1 MYRLLLLITA
11 IFIAAPAHAKDL
23 RGRSGIG
30 FNQQFGHVSALSVRY
45 GLPTPSPVINVQI
58 EGAFGLDTAANEEG
72 GNVFAGARVLYGFLA
87 EDNMNLFAGG
97 GLGIVTEQ
105 NQNTIRTQPTMGADF
120 FLFGLENLGF
130 TIEWGLNLDIGP
142 TSGVSTTAAAAAG
155 AHYWF

>member
-1 MYRLLLLITA
+1 MYRLLLLI
-11 IFIAAPAHAKDL
+11 AATFVATPAHAKDL
-23 RGRSGIG
+23 RGRSGVG

-45 GLPTPSPVINVQI
+45 GLPTPSPVINIQV
-58 EGAFGLDTAANEEG
+58 EGVFGLETAASEEG
-72 GNVFAGARVLYGFLA
+72 GNVFAGARALYGFLA

-97 GLGIVTEQ
+97 GLGIVTRPDGS
-105 NQNTIRTQPTMGADF
+105 TVRTQPTMGADF

-130 TIEWGLNLDIGP
+130 TIEWGLNIDLGP

>member
-1 MYRLLLLITA
+1 MYRMLLLITA
-11 IFIAAPAHAKDL
+11 LFVATPAHAKDL
-23 RGRSGIG
+23 RGRSGVG

-45 GLPTPSPVINVQI
+45 GLPTPSPVINVQV
-58 EGAFGLDTAANEEG
+58 EGAFGLETAASEDG

-97 GLGIVTEQ
+97 GLGIVTRP
-105 NQNTIRTQPTMGADF
+105 NGNTVRTQPTMGADF

-130 TIEWGLNLDIGP
+130 TIEWGLNLDVGP

>member
-1 MYRLLLLITA
+1 MYRLLLLIAA
-11 IFIAAPAHAKDL
+11 ICIATPAHSKDL
-23 RGRSGIG
+23 RGRSGVG

-45 GLPTPSPVINVQI
+45 GLPTPNPVINVQI
-58 EGAFGLDTAANEEG
+58 EGAFGLDTAASEDG
-72 GNVFAGARVLYGFLA
+72 GNVFAGARILYGFLA

-105 NQNTIRTQPTMGADF
+105 NQNTIRIQPTMGADF

-130 TIEWGLNLDIGP
+130 TIEWGLNLDVGP

>member
-1 MYRLLLLITA
+1 MYRLLFLITVTSVA
-11 IFIAAPAHAKDL
+11 TTAHAKDL
-23 RGRSGIG
+23 RGRSGVG

-45 GLPTPSPVINVQI
+45 GLPTPSPVINVQV
-58 EGAFGLDTAANEEG
+58 EGAFGLETAASEDG

-105 NQNTIRTQPTMGADF
+105 SQNTIRTQPTMGADF

>member
-11 IFIAAPAHAKDL
+11 ICIAVPAHAKDL
-23 RGRSGIG
+23 RGRSGVG

-45 GLPTPSPVINVQI
+45 GLPTPSPVINVQV
-58 EGAFGLDTAANEEG
+58 EGAFGLDTAAGKDG

-105 NQNTIRTQPTMGADF
+105 SKSTNSLQTFKRA
-120 FLFGLENLGF
+120 
-130 TIEWGLNLDIGP
+130 
-142 TSGVSTTAAAAAG
+142 TSAMI
-155 AHYWF
+155 